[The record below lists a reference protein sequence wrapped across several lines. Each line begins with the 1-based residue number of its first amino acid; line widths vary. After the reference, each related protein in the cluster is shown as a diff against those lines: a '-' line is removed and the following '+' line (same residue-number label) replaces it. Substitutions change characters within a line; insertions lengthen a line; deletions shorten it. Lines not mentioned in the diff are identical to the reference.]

1 MQEENKIGGGSPAS
15 FGSIEDALRDLKMGK
30 AVVVVDD
37 EDRENEGD
45 LVVLADHATPDA
57 INFMISEARG
67 LVCVPITPERAEALD
82 LPPMVNHNTDYH
94 GTAFTVSVDH
104 VTTSTGISAYE
115 RAATVRALIDPAA
128 RAGDFRR
135 PGHIFPLIAK
145 KGGVLRRA
153 GHTEAA
159 IDLARLCG
167 ATEAA
172 VICEIIKEDGTM
184 ARLPDLV
191 EFTRR
196 HGLRLIT
203 IKELIRFR
211 NENEKLIK
219 REVEVRMPTD
229 FGEFRAVAYT
239 NAVDSKEHVALV
251 KGRIDP
257 AKPVLVRV
265 HSECLTGDVFHSHR
279 CDCGPQ
285 LAAALR
291 QIDEAGSGVLLY
303 MRQEGRGIGLINKL
317 RAYQLQ
323 EQGLDTVEAN
333 LKLGF
338 APDLREYGIGAQIL
352 KDLGVRQMRLLT
364 NNPRKIKGLEGYG
377 LSVVERVP
385 LQMPENEDNSRYLHT
400 KKAKL
405 GHLLSF
411 QDEDERK
418 AALDRVEQNEQPAL
432 EPKRG

>member
-1 MQEENKIGGGSPAS
+1 MARNK
-15 FGSIEDALRDLKMGK
+15 FDLIEDAIYDLMRGK
-30 AVVVVDD
+30 VIIVVDD

-45 LVVLADHATPDA
+45 LIALADKATPEV
-57 INFMISEARG
+57 INFMIKEARG
-67 LVCVPITPERAEALD
+67 LLCVPITPEKAEALD
-82 LPPMVNHNTDYH
+82 LPPMVSHNTDYH

-104 VTTSTGISAYE
+104 ISTTTGISAPE
-115 RAATVRALIDPAA
+115 RSISVKALIDPSAKPS
-128 RAGDFRR
+128 DFRR

-159 IDLARLCG
+159 VDLAKLCG
-167 ATEAA
+167 SSPAA

-184 ARLPDLV
+184 ARLPDL
-191 EFTRR
+191 EIFAEE
-196 HGLRLIT
+196 HSLKLIT
-203 IKELIRFR
+203 IKDLIHYR
-211 NENEKLIK
+211 NEKEKLVK

-229 FGEFRAVAYT
+229 FGVFNALAYT
-239 NAVDSKEHVALV
+239 NEVDNKEHVAFV
-251 KGRIDP
+251 KGEIDGS
-257 AKPVLVRV
+257 KPVLVRV

-285 LAAALR
+285 LEAALR

-317 RAYQLQ
+317 KAYSLQ

-333 LKLGF
+333 IKLGF

-352 KDLGVRQMRLLT
+352 KDIGIKDIRLLT

-377 LSVVERVP
+377 LNVVERVP
-385 LQMPENEDNSRYLHT
+385 IQMAENVDNTGYLHT
-400 KKAKL
+400 KKDKL

-411 QDEDERK
+411 KGDPDY
-418 AALDRVEQNEQPAL
+418 LI
-432 EPKRG
+432 